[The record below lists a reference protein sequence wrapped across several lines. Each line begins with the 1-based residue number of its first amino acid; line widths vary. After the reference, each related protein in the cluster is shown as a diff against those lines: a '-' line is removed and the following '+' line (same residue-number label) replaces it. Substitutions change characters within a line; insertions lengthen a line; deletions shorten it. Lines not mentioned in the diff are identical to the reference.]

1 MPNICAIA
9 IGSNLGDSLQ
19 IVNAALAD
27 LDTISTIQVIRRSPW
42 YRTKAIT
49 QNMATTESL
58 QPDYINGCAILSTTL
73 TPTALLAVLLD
84 VEMQF
89 GRIRREKWDARTLDL
104 DLLLYENYVLDT
116 PNLII
121 PHPRMCDRAF
131 VLLPLAQIAPDWI
144 HPIKGEA
151 IAALAIHP
159 PDIELSC
166 PQLIT
171 I

>member
-27 LDTISTIQVIRRSPW
+27 LDMIPTIHVIKRSPW

-49 QNMATTESL
+49 QNMATTASL
-58 QPDYINGCAILSTTL
+58 QPDYVNGCAILSTTL
-73 TPTALLAVLLD
+73 SPVALLAVLLD
-84 VEMQF
+84 VEMRF
-89 GRIRREKWDARTLDL
+89 GRVRREKWDARTLDL

-144 HPIKGEA
+144 HPITGEA
-151 IAALAIHP
+151 IAAIHP